1 MARFRRGARDAGPGQ
16 ELYLPGLEP
25 DETQMFMADLA
36 AVLDPRGVSWGVFD
50 GALRLEGSPTE
61 YGLTN
66 VAQQWL
72 ETMPT
77 ARRALVA
84 ERLAGVGGQGHAPR
98 PTAGRAPGRPPRPTA
113 GRAPGR
119 PPGPTAGP
127 VAAGALPGLTR
138 PQLWPMAGLEELG
151 DDVVAREVTED
162 LAAVLSLDLPD
173 SVHIVAPK
181 DIADSGLGEEELW
194 ERALAQLDDGE
205 PIERTLLDDDE
216 LVVVLVSD
224 SHFLASRLLALE
236 ELVGAVPPH
245 GVLIGVPHRHMF
257 VVHAIYDAT
266 VLEAMNLMAPF
277 VVQHFEEGPGS
288 LSPDLYWWHDG
299 EIERLV
305 VDDDEGSITPP
316 DGFVALLEGLT
327 EE

>member
-1 MARFRRGARDAGPGQ
+1 MALFRRQPQNSTAAS
-16 ELYLPGLEP
+16 ELPGLTPAEG
-25 DETQMFMADLA
+25 QAFMADLG
-36 AVLDPRGVSWGVFD
+36 AVLDARGGGWSVDD
-50 GALRLEGSPTE
+50 GALRLEGHAKE

-66 VAQQWL
+66 VAQQWR
-72 ETMPT
+72 EAVPGI
-77 ARRALVA
+77 RRNLLRD
-84 ERLAGVGGQGHAPR
+84 RLAAIDERHDDPAIAP
-98 PTAGRAPGRPPRPTA
+98 ADM
-113 GRAPGR
+113 
-119 PPGPTAGP
+119 
-127 VAAGALPGLTR
+127 AALAR
-138 PQLWPMAGLEELG
+138 PQLWPMEAVEEVG
-151 DDVVAREVTED
+151 DALIAREVTED
-162 LAAVLSLDLPD
+162 LAAVLSVDLPT
-173 SVHIVAPK
+173 SVHAVRPE
-181 DIADSGLGEEELW
+181 DIEATGLGEDELW

-288 LSPDLYWWHDG
+288 LSAHLYWWHDG

-316 DGFVALLEGLT
+316 DGFVALLEALT

>member
-1 MARFRRGARDAGPGQ
+1 MALFRRQPQNSTAAS
-16 ELYLPGLEP
+16 ELPGLTPAEG
-25 DETQMFMADLA
+25 QAFMADLG
-36 AVLDPRGVSWGVFD
+36 AVLDARGGGWSVGD
-50 GALRLEGSPTE
+50 GALRLEGHAKE

-66 VAQQWL
+66 VAQQWR
-72 ETMPT
+72 EAVPGI
-77 ARRALVA
+77 RRNLLRD
-84 ERLAGVGGQGHAPR
+84 RLAAIDERHDDRAIAP
-98 PTAGRAPGRPPRPTA
+98 ADM
-113 GRAPGR
+113 
-119 PPGPTAGP
+119 
-127 VAAGALPGLTR
+127 AALAR
-138 PQLWPMAGLEELG
+138 PQLWPMEAVEEVG
-151 DDVVAREVTED
+151 DALIAREVTED
-162 LAAVLSLDLPD
+162 LAAVLSVDLPT
-173 SVHIVAPK
+173 SVHAVRPE
-181 DIADSGLGEEELW
+181 DIEATGLGEDELW

-299 EIERLV
+299 EIERLI

-316 DGFVALLEGLT
+316 DGFVALLEALT
-327 EE
+327 AE

>member
-1 MARFRRGARDAGPGQ
+1 MALFRRQPQNSTAAS
-16 ELYLPGLEP
+16 ELPGLTPAEG
-25 DETQMFMADLA
+25 QAFMADLG
-36 AVLDPRGVSWGVFD
+36 AVLDARGGGWSVGD
-50 GALRLEGSPTE
+50 GALRLEGHAKE

-66 VAQQWL
+66 VAQQWR
-72 ETMPT
+72 EAVPGI
-77 ARRALVA
+77 RRNLLRD
-84 ERLAGVGGQGHAPR
+84 RLAAIDERHDDPAIAP
-98 PTAGRAPGRPPRPTA
+98 ADM
-113 GRAPGR
+113 
-119 PPGPTAGP
+119 
-127 VAAGALPGLTR
+127 AALAR
-138 PQLWPMAGLEELG
+138 PQLWPMEAVEEVG
-151 DDVVAREVTED
+151 DALIAREVTED
-162 LAAVLSLDLPD
+162 LAAVLSVDLPT
-173 SVHIVAPK
+173 SVHAVRPE
-181 DIADSGLGEEELW
+181 DIEATGLGEDELW

-288 LSPDLYWWHDG
+288 LSAHLYWWHDG

-316 DGFVALLEGLT
+316 DGFVALLEALT